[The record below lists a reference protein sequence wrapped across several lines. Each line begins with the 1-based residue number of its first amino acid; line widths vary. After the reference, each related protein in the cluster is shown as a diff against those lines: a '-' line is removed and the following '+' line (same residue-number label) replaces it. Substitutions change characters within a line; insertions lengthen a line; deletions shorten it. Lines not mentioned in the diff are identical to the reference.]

1 MLKFGRVVEV
11 DVSKAMAKVIF
22 EDLNVKSGW
31 VFVLQMRSG
40 TDKVYSMPDIGER
53 VACHMDENFEY
64 GVLLGA
70 IYSEKDSLPAG
81 SGSGKTVIVLQD
93 CKVEISGNCN
103 MTVAGSGTVQGLRCQ
118 FSGLPL
124 HNFG

>member
-1 MLKFGRVVEV
+1 MLRFGKVVEV
-11 DVSKAMAKVIF
+11 DAAKVCVKVLF
-22 EDLNVKSGW
+22 EELNAKSSW

-40 TDKVYSMPDIGER
+40 TDKVYSMPDVGER
-53 VACHMDENFEY
+53 VACEMDDNFEY
-64 GVLLGA
+64 GVVLGA
-70 IYSEKDSLPAG
+70 IYSEKDSLPPG